1 MPSSPS
7 SLSSAQRLLVVVQAL
22 QSGRSLN
29 APELA
34 RLCDC
39 SQRTIYRDIDT
50 LQRSGMVLHY
60 DSGHGGY
67 RLPTR
72 QQLPPAELTLP
83 ETLALI
89 VLGQQL
95 GDSQQGIPFQSAARQ
110 AIHKLVN
117 VLPAGMVDRL
127 GESAQSVHIH
137 LDPRNS
143 LDGMQGVYDQFVDC
157 IRCGHP
163 ARVSYQS
170 LSPPDAVETKIS
182 PYHLLFSRRSW
193 YVIGRSSVHRGIR
206 TFNLSR
212 IREVE
217 TLAAESFTRP
227 ERFSLDQY
235 LGNAWHLIRE
245 KPYNQEVV
253 IRFQPLVADN
263 VAEVRWHKTQRS
275 EKQPDGSLD
284 FRVTVDGLREIS
296 WWVLGYGD
304 QAEVLA
310 PRPLREMLADRANA
324 LAAVYSR
331 SDISPS

>member
-1 MPSSPS
+1 M
-7 SLSSAQRLLVVVQAL
+7 QAL

-34 RLCDC
+34 ELCSC
-39 SQRTIYRDIDT
+39 SQRTIYRDIDI
-50 LQRSGMVLHY
+50 LQQSGMSLHY
-60 DSGHGGY
+60 DPAHGGY

-89 VLGQQL
+89 ILGQQL
-95 GDSQQGIPFQSAARQ
+95 GDTRQGIPFQSAARQ

-117 VLPAGMVDRL
+117 LLPAGMVDRL
-127 GESAQSVHIH
+127 GESAQSVRIH

-143 LDGMQGVYDQFVDC
+143 LDGLQGVYDQLVEST
-157 IRCGHP
+157 RAGHP
-163 ARVSYQS
+163 ARISYQS
-170 LSPPDAVETKIS
+170 LSPFETLTTKLS

-193 YVIGRSSVHRGIR
+193 YVIGRSSLHRGVR

-212 IREVE
+212 ILSLDV
-217 TLAAESFTRP
+217 LDGESFRRP
-227 ERFSLDQY
+227 ARFSLDQY

-253 IRFQPLVADN
+253 IRFAPLVADN
-263 VAEVRWHKTQRS
+263 VAEVRWHKTQRTT
-275 EKQPDGSLD
+275 KRDDGSLE
-284 FRVTVDGLREIS
+284 FRVTVDGIREIS
-296 WWVLGYGD
+296 WWILGYGD

-310 PRPLREMLADRANA
+310 PAALRETMAVRARSMAA
-324 LAAVYSR
+324 LYDATVDDA
-331 SDISPS
+331 

>member
-1 MPSSPS
+1 MPASSS
-7 SLSSAQRLLVVVQAL
+7 SLTSAQRLLVVVQAL

-34 RLCDC
+34 ELCAC

-50 LQRSGMVLHY
+50 LQRSGMPLHY
-60 DSGHGGY
+60 DPAHGGY

-95 GDSQQGIPFQSAARQ
+95 GDTRQGIPFQSAARQ

-117 VLPAGMVDRL
+117 LLPAGMVDHL
-127 GESAQSVHIH
+127 GESAQSVRIH

-143 LDGMQGVYDQFVDC
+143 LDGFQGVYDRLVEC
-157 IRCGHP
+157 TRAGHP
-163 ARVSYQS
+163 ARISYQS
-170 LSPPDAVETKIS
+170 LSPLETVTTKLS

-193 YVIGRSSVHRGIR
+193 YVIGRSSLHRGVR

-212 IREVE
+212 VLDMEV
-217 TLAAESFTRP
+217 LDGESFRRP
-227 ERFSLDQY
+227 ARFSLDQY

-253 IRFQPLVADN
+253 IRFSPLVADN
-263 VAEVRWHKTQRS
+263 VAEVRWHKTQQTTKR
-275 EKQPDGSLD
+275 EDGSLEY
-284 FRVTVDGLREIS
+284 RVTVDGLREIS
-296 WWVLGYGD
+296 WWILGYGD

-310 PRPLREMLADRANA
+310 PAALRATMASRARSMAA
-324 LAAVYSR
+324 LYDG
-331 SDISPS
+331 SDDVA